1 MLSQRLQPSARFQGA
16 YAGRLCMLSELT
28 NDAHVFVGSG
38 AYGSWAVT
46 ELAEGGPKS
55 VMFEAGRNL
64 DIANDFPAEPQEVGD
79 GIVECV
85 KSAGAGK

>member
-1 MLSQRLQPSARFQGA
+1 
-16 YAGRLCMLSELT
+16 MLSELT